1 MEGMLQ
7 QSRPKRM
14 AWPSEERRFAPKC
27 GRVGGGGRKN
37 PFFFLFLVPEI
48 PKIVRAQGPG
58 RVDRAPCHRSRL
70 SRKSVRT
77 EMEGMLQQSAHFLWL
92 MALLEHSSISV
103 RTDLRLKR
111 DLWQALLMGVQNM
124 RS

>member
-1 MEGMLQ
+1 
-7 QSRPKRM
+7 M

-58 RVDRAPCHRSRL
+58 RVDRAPLPQVAFKSQIRSDRNG
-70 SRKSVRT
+70 RNAPTKRTFFMANGFVRAFFDFGPNGFAT
-77 EMEGMLQQSAHFLWL
+77 
-92 MALLEHSSISV
+92 
-103 RTDLRLKR
+103 
-111 DLWQALLMGVQNM
+111 
-124 RS
+124 